1 MKPKDWNEALNH
13 LDQDLV
19 EEYIAKKDEKSKPKR
34 PFWVATVA
42 AVLAL
47 TVGIGMLAGKGI
59 LPTNAPSLETVPTAP
74 ATRPTIPETT
84 PPATTPAQPVIV
96 PLNNLVYEP
105 TYPQMCKYPLAE
117 DIVDGPEF
125 ATAVREWEQERKKH
139 YQQPDGYADSLTDY
153 FHKSIAQFLQGSG
166 NQVYSPLNV
175 YLAMA
180 MLAETAD
187 GNSRQQILDLFGL
200 DTIEQLRQQVNYL
213 WNAHYCDDGQTE
225 MLLANSVWLDE
236 AYTFNQQTAQILA
249 QLYYAS
255 SFSGDLGSEEMNKQ
269 LQSWL
274 NESTGGM
281 LTQQANSVQM
291 PDSTVLSL
299 ASSVYFTATWEGKF
313 WEDYTKKAV
322 FHCQEGDI
330 TIPFMN
336 KTMRDV
342 YYWAENFT
350 AVSLE
355 LTGGNRMW
363 LILPDEGYTTADVLA
378 SEEYLQMTL
387 DPAAWENQKEL
398 KINLS
403 LPKFDVVQ
411 QQDLVSGMQALGLTD
426 IFDMDAADFSPLTE
440 ETPLCVDGINHAA
453 RVVIDEEGCKG
464 AAFTVL
470 FLAGAAPMPEV
481 DEIDFTL
488 DRPFIFTV
496 SSQDNLPL
504 FAGVVNRP

>member
-47 TVGIGMLAGKGI
+47 TVGIGMLSGKGI

-105 TYPQMCKYPLAE
+105 TYPQMCKYPQGE
-117 DIVDGPEF
+117 SSGINFYE
-125 ATAVREWEQERKKH
+125 AVREWEKERKKH

-274 NESTGGM
+274 NENTGGM

-330 TIPFMN
+330 TVPFMN

-426 IFDMDAADFSPLTE
+426 IFDMEAADFSLLTE

>member
-1 MKPKDWNEALNH
+1 MKAKDWNEVLNH

-19 EEYIAKKDEKSKPKR
+19 EEYIAKKDKKSSSKR
-34 PFWVATVA
+34 PFWMATMA
-42 AVLAL
+42 AALAL
-47 TVGIGMLAGKGI
+47 TVGISLLSGKGI
-59 LPTNAPSLETVPTAP
+59 LPRNAPSLETIPTAS
-74 ATRPTIPETT
+74 ATRPIIPETT

-105 TYPQMCKYPLAE
+105 TYPQMCKYPQGE
-117 DIVDGPEF
+117 SSDINFYE
-125 ATAVREWEQERKKH
+125 AVREWEKERKKH
-139 YQQPDGYADSLTDY
+139 YQQPNGYADSLTNY
-153 FHKSIAQFLQGSG
+153 FHRSIAQFLQGSG

-180 MLAETAD
+180 MLAETTD

-236 AYTFNQQTAQILA
+236 SYTFDQQTVQILA
-249 QLYYAS
+249 QQYYAS
-255 SFSGDLGSEEMNKQ
+255 SFSGDLGTEEMNKQ

-274 NESTGGM
+274 NENTGGM
-281 LTQQANSVQM
+281 LTEQANAVEM
-291 PDSTVLSL
+291 PDRTVLSL
-299 ASSVYFTATWEGKF
+299 ASAVYFTATWESKF
-313 WEDYTKKAV
+313 PENKTRRAV
-322 FHCQEGDI
+322 FHCQEGDV
-330 TIPFMN
+330 TVPFMN
-336 KTMRDV
+336 KSIREA
-342 YYWAENFT
+342 YYWGENFT
-350 AVSLE
+350 AVNLE

-387 DPAAWENQKEL
+387 DPEAWENQKEL

-411 QQDLVSGMQALGLTD
+411 QQDLVAGMQALGLTD
-426 IFDMDAADFSPLTE
+426 VFDMEAADFSPLTE

-470 FLAGAAPMPEV
+470 ILAGFAPLPEV
-481 DEIDFTL
+481 EEIDLAL